1 MEWCRNRLNAYN
13 MNERLVTKK
22 MLSKLREG
30 MDKKAK
36 EIQEEFKFT
45 PKERDNFLTRSRIL
59 MEEVVNESVEENNEA
74 DSSHKNYFAIK
85 KNTPQFGNVRVA
97 QEELIRKTIGD
108 NVTISDD
115 ALRYYPDSDDMTLDG
130 AIPSLNIKF
139 QFRYSDPSG
148 SDGVYVWCEA
158 MQMTEANV
166 RTIGKL
172 RNVFLNWRDGITQ
185 DGDLMERLK
194 KSSRQD

>member
-1 MEWCRNRLNAYN
+1 MDERN
-13 MNERLVTKK
+13 VTKR

-30 MDKKAK
+30 QIRKAK
-36 EIQEEFKFT
+36 EIEEEFRYE
-45 PKERDNFLTRSRIL
+45 PKTYDNFLTRHKIL
-59 MEEVVNESVEENNEA
+59 VEEALKESTEENKEA
-74 DSSHKNYFAIK
+74 DSTHKNYLAVK
-85 KNTPQFGNVRVA
+85 KNTPQFGNVRVS
-97 QEELIRKTIGD
+97 QEDEIRKGIGD
-108 NVTISDD
+108 NVTFSDD

-148 SDGVYVWCEA
+148 SDGAYVWCEA

-172 RNVFLNWRDGITQ
+172 RNVYMNWRDGSTQ
-185 DGDLMERLK
+185 DGDLMDRLK
-194 KSSRQD
+194 KASKEN

>member
-1 MEWCRNRLNAYN
+1 MVLRLTSKKINK
-13 MNERLVTKK
+13 MDERIVTKK

-30 MDKKAK
+30 KVKKAN
-36 EIQEEFKFT
+36 EINEEFKYE
-45 PKERDNFLTRSRIL
+45 PKSYDNFLTRHKIL
-59 MEEVVNESVEENNEA
+59 VEEALRESTEEDETA
-74 DSSHKNYFAIK
+74 DSSHKDYLAIN
-85 KNTPQFGNVRVA
+85 KNTPQFGNVRVS
-97 QEELIRKTIGD
+97 QEEEIRKTIGD

-130 AIPSLNIKF
+130 GIPSLNIKF

-148 SDGVYVWCEA
+148 SDGIYVWCEA

-172 RNVFLNWRDGITQ
+172 RNAYLNWRDGITQ

-194 KSSRQD
+194 KASKQD

>member
-1 MEWCRNRLNAYN
+1 MDERN
-13 MNERLVTKK
+13 VTKK

-30 MDKKAK
+30 KVRKAK
-36 EIQEEFKFT
+36 EIQEEFKHE
-45 PKERDNFLTRSRIL
+45 PKTYDNFLTRHKIL
-59 MEEVVNESVEENNEA
+59 VEEALRESTEEDKEA
-74 DSSHKNYFAIK
+74 DSSHKNYLAIN
-85 KNTPQFGNVRVA
+85 KNTPQFGNVRVS
-97 QEELIRKTIGD
+97 QEEEIRKTIGD
-108 NVTISDD
+108 NVTISDN

-172 RNVFLNWRDGITQ
+172 RNAYLNWRDGITQ
-185 DGDLMERLK
+185 DGDLMDRLK
-194 KSSRQD
+194 KASKQD